1 MEKLI
6 IKLKYKNLKF
16 INLLLIFSSFYVL
29 LFMFYTPPAYAQL
42 DSIGL
47 ANYLPVTDSKIENGD
62 IIIYSNKGY
71 SKSTLTYD
79 TRIIGVVSLNPAVV
93 LKTDKDQ
100 EGVPVISSGIAYVK
114 VVGSNG
120 NIQKGD
126 FITSSLVKGTGMK
139 ADTSGF
145 VVGTALNDTSFST
158 PNQTKLVQI
167 SVNPHHLQSSV
178 SIGTSFLDIFKIG
191 KLAASEKPSRT
202 LQYLVAGIITIV
214 TFGAGFLIFAK
225 TVNTGLEAL
234 GRNPLAGR
242 MIQFSILFNVL
253 LIIVII
259 VAGTGLAYFV
269 IRL

>member
-1 MEKLI
+1 MA
-6 IKLKYKNLKF
+6 F
-16 INLLLIFSSFYVL
+16 FVL
-29 LFMFYTPPAYAQL
+29 LSVFSYQLSVAPVSAQL

-47 ANYLPVTDSKIENGD
+47 ATYLPVTDSKIENGD
-62 IIIYSNKGY
+62 IIIYSDKGY
-71 SKSTLTYD
+71 SKSALSYD
-79 TRIIGVVSLNPAVV
+79 TRIIGVVSLNPSVL

-100 EGVPVISSGIAYVK
+100 KGVPVISSGITYVK
-114 VVGSNG
+114 VTGTNG
-120 NIQKGD
+120 DINKGD

-139 ADTSGF
+139 ADSSGY
-145 VVGTALNDTSFST
+145 VVGAALDKASFGSRPT
-158 PNQTKLVQI
+158 QVKLIQV

-178 SIGTSFLDIFKIG
+178 SIGTSFLDVFKIG
-191 KLAASEKPSRT
+191 KLAASEKPSKT

-242 MIQFSILFNVL
+242 MIQLSILFNVL
-253 LIIVII
+253 LIVVII
-259 VAGTGLAYFV
+259 VAGTGLAYLV